1 MIGIPRA
8 AIEDCEIWDSGFR
21 VLAFLLA
28 NQGEPI
34 SYAEIAQRLK
44 MSRRCVAY
52 NIRKLKEKTYLKEKT
67 IYGKRS
73 IYYGK
78 QYNLEGSQLADQCSE
93 GSQLADQCSEGSDK
107 SSDQCSEG
115 SHKYGT
121 EVALLK
127 ASYKNNN
134 NKTSYYTN
142 DGKKPLE
149 IPPGIWNAELIPEVA
164 KRIEYTRNEL
174 LWSTIYRWQQ
184 MFTRETIKCVYDEM
198 QTIAECKKAQYW
210 TRRMQIR
217 QSEQLSKPATTNQRE
232 QREAQIRNAKVSE
245 MRRENRTENEIKN
258 YLRKAQEEYPITEG
272 ALIGKGGTSD

>member
-1 MIGIPRA
+1 
-8 AIEDCEIWDSGFR
+8 
-21 VLAFLLA
+21 
-28 NQGEPI
+28 
-34 SYAEIAQRLK
+34 

-78 QYNLEGSQLADQCSE
+78 QYNLEGSQLADQCSEGSQLADQCSEGSQLADQCSEGSDKSSDQCSE